1 MSIRASRWAR
11 AALRGEAAAECSRL
25 DRMEERA
32 PRSTKLSERLTAIS
46 SACRRKNY
54 PALREIVDLHLIAVG
69 YAAGRGQELAP
80 AYETE
85 VERIA
90 TYGERICELKVYA

>member
-46 SACRRKNY
+46 SACRRLNF
-54 PALREIVDLHLIAVG
+54 PALREKVDLHLIAVDH
-69 YAAGRGQELAP
+69 AAGLGQELAP
-80 AYETE
+80 AYEAD
-85 VERIA
+85 VEKLA
-90 TYGERICELKVYA
+90 VYGERLCRLKVYA